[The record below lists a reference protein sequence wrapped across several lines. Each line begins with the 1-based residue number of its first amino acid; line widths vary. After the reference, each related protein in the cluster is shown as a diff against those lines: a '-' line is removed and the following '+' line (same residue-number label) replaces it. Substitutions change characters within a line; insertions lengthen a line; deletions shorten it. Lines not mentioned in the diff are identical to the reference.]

1 MPDRSYE
8 FHGVRMLE
16 CAVEGELLRNNR
28 ELNDLI
34 STAWEHRVAMV
45 VVPVER
51 LGDDFFRLRTGVA
64 GEIVQ
69 KIVQYHLSLAVV
81 GDIARYVEESTA
93 LRDFVRESNRGNQ
106 IWFLANLEELEVRLK
121 AAEPP
126 RSA

>member
-28 ELNDLI
+28 GLNDLI
-34 STAWEHRVAMV
+34 SAAWEQHAKMV
-45 VVPVER
+45 VVPVKR

-93 LRDFVRESNRGNQ
+93 SRDFVRESNRGNQ
-106 IWFLANLEELEVRLK
+106 IWFVANLEELEARLK
-121 AAEPP
+121 AAPLGG
-126 RSA
+126 A